1 MKQNF
6 ERVGDNPPKNA
17 HALFEVL
24 KTREVIPG
32 NQYVAS
38 VWAHYD
44 DESSLIGAHIPQMPL
59 SSIIHTTDS
68 APTDPRFWAEKHASA
83 EDYSAHRHHEVTKA
97 LDIAGHVGPRST
109 SHVSDQTAAFNM
121 AEITRGLVEEF
132 RSKKI
137 QIAITHSYEGGH
149 PDHDAT
155 AFAVHAA
162 VALLRKEGQN
172 ISIVEAP
179 SYRLK
184 NPDDHDFGVGEIDVN
199 QRFESHPA
207 TTPVVFHLTPEQI
220 ALKRALFEA
229 HSSQAHV
236 MAEMS
241 TDIEQLRAAPNYDF
255 IHAAHGGRL
264 SHIYA
269 RNGITPAVWS
279 ELVEEAL
286 RHLNLS
292 SQELSVIQENVTPLR
307 PDGIEL
313 KTLQYYYDGGNSF
326 TLKNKAGD
334 KAFTVP
340 IPEGSA
346 PPRGGMSLADN
357 VGDVKG
363 KRLLELGAAS
373 YGINMFAALLHEA
386 ESVYGIE
393 IGTDEA
399 AFLENSIKQLG
410 LEARAEAHA
419 GGSIPENAGLF
430 GAIIANL
437 PMMPSND
444 RAQTEGDT
452 YNYAGS
458 TGWEVIDSYLPDIEK
473 HLDSGGYVRFGILDF
488 LGVEER
494 TGPDVPS
501 ALERFK
507 ALGLEIKT
515 IAKGK
520 HDVDEDHPF
529 VTRAGLLEYV
539 RSLYPNYPFG
549 EDGSYTTSIIEAR
562 YSRTPDS
569 LRKD

>member
-1 MKQNF
+1 MKQNY
-6 ERVGDNPPKNA
+6 ENVGDLPPKNA
-17 HALFEVL
+17 NAFFEAL
-24 KTREVIPG
+24 KSREIIPG
-32 NQYVAS
+32 NQYIAFVG
-38 VWAHYD
+38 AHYD
-44 DESSLIGAHIPQMPL
+44 DESSLIGAQIPLMPL

-68 APTDPRFWAEKHASA
+68 APLDPRFWAEKHASA
-83 EDYSAHRHHEVTKA
+83 EEYSAHRRTEVTRA
-97 LDIAGHVGPRST
+97 LNIAGHVGPRST
-109 SHVSDQTAAFNM
+109 PHISDQTAAFNLV
-121 AEITRGLVEEF
+121 ELTRGLVEEF

-137 QIAITHSYEGGH
+137 QIAITHAYEGGH

-162 VALLRKEGQN
+162 AAILRKEGGSL
-172 ISIVEAP
+172 SIVEAP

-199 QRFESHPA
+199 QRFEHYPGS
-207 TTPVVFHLTPEQI
+207 TPVVFYLTPEQI
-220 ALKRALFEA
+220 ALKQALFAA

-241 TDIEQLRAAPNYDF
+241 TDTEQFRVAPNYDF
-255 IHAAHGGRL
+255 THAAHGGRL

-269 RNGITPAVWS
+269 RNGITPERWS
-279 ELVEEAL
+279 ELAGEAL
-286 RHLNLS
+286 RQLGLS
-292 SQELSVIQENVTPLR
+292 AQELSVAHENVIPFR

-313 KTLQYYYDGGNSF
+313 QTLQYFYDGGNSF
-326 TLKNKAGD
+326 TLKNREGN

-393 IGTDEA
+393 IGPNEA
-399 AFLENSIKQLG
+399 AFLENSIRQLG
-410 LEARAEAHA
+410 LEGRAKVHA
-419 GGSIPENAGLF
+419 GGNIPENAGLF

-473 HLDSGGYVRFGILDF
+473 HLDTDGYVRFGILDF
-488 LGVEER
+488 LGVDER

-501 ALERFK
+501 ARERFK

-520 HDVDEDHPF
+520 HDVDGDHPF
-529 VTRAGLLEYV
+529 LTRSGLLEYV
-539 RSLYPNYPFG
+539 RALYPDYPFG

-562 YSRTPDS
+562 YPRASES
-569 LRKD
+569 QRKD